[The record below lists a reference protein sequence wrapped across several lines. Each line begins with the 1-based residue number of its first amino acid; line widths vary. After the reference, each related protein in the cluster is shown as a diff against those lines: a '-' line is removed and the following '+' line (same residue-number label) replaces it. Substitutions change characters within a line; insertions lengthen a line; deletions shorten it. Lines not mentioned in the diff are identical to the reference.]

1 MSARINKIIK
11 SLDAAPSKEYLISLK
26 TLANGFISK
35 INAELKK
42 QKISADTY
50 LAGSF
55 AKGTLVKKSVYD
67 IDIYVRFDWKYDNI
81 SGLVEKVLKRAC
93 KTAKLKLIKKYGSR
107 IYFNA
112 VSPDKKVILEIIP
125 VTKIKHPKEARN
137 VTDLSYFHVNYIKKK
152 LNSNPSLTAQIILA
166 KTFCHAQNVYG
177 AESYINGFSGYAL
190 ECLIIYYNSFEKML
204 KELVKVKP
212 QDRIVIDIEREYRNK
227 DNILF
232 ELNESKLK
240 SPIILIDP
248 TFKERNALA
257 SLSRETF
264 KKFQDAANAFL
275 KNPSS
280 SFFVKKQLNIRELL
294 KLAKQKKA
302 EFLHLKIKTNR
313 QPGDIAGTK
322 LKKFASFIAI
332 ELSRYFEVIKREFQY
347 EEKQSADFYLI
358 AKSRKE
364 VIRAGPP
371 VKLEQQVKAFK
382 KVNKNTFIRNGFV
395 HARIKVNFSAKKFI
409 NSWKKAN
416 KNKLNEMS
424 ITQLN
429 LN

>member
-280 SFFVKKQLNIRELL
+280 SFFIKREINAHELI
-294 KLAKQKKA
+294 AKAKRLKA
-302 EFLHLKIKTNR
+302 EFLHINLSTDR

-322 LKKFASFIAI
+322 LKKFSEFII
-332 ELSRYFEVIKREFQY
+332 RELSKYFTITQHEFQY
-347 EEKQSADFYLI
+347 DDKQSANVYLI
-358 AKSRKE
+358 LKSKKE
-364 VIRAGPP
+364 IVKIGPP
-371 VKLEQQVKAFK
+371 IKLAKNVEAFK
-382 KVNKNTFIRNGFV
+382 KANKNAFIKNEFV
-395 HARIKVNFSAKKFI
+395 HAKVKINFSAKTFI
-409 NSWKKAN
+409 NNWKKAN
-416 KNKLNEMS
+416 KNKVDEMG

-429 LN
+429 L